1 MEREYHSLKK
11 MARIAG
17 VWYLL
22 ISVTAIYG
30 VIYVPSKL
38 IVKGDAVAT
47 ADNILKNEFFYRSG
61 IVSAGLSTIIMAVL
75 VISLYRLLKIVN
87 EHQARIMI
95 AIITI
100 GSAIAFFIEVFKITA
115 LLILKGTA
123 LKEVAVDEQH
133 NIVQLLFRLH
143 QYGGL
148 MVGIFWGLWLIPLAQ
163 LIYNSGFI
171 PRIFAVLMLL
181 AGMGYIIDWFTFM
194 LFPGY
199 STIVSKFTMFLH
211 PLEVPIIFWLLIK
224 GVKNNITVGEPVLN
238 KQ

>member
-1 MEREYHSLKK
+1 MEKEYHSLKK
-11 MARIAG
+11 MARTAG

-30 VIYVPSKL
+30 VLYVPSKL

-61 IVSAGLSTIIMAVL
+61 IVSAGLSTIIMVVL
-75 VISLYRLLKIVN
+75 VLSLYRLLKIIN
-87 EHQARIMI
+87 EQRARIMVALI
-95 AIITI
+95 VLGTP
-100 GSAIAFFIEVFKITA
+100 IAFFIEVFKITA
-115 LLILKGTA
+115 LMNLKGTA
-123 LKEVAVDEQH
+123 MKGVAAEEQH
-133 NIVQLLFRLH
+133 NIIQLLFRLH
-143 QYGGL
+143 ENGGF
-148 MVGIFWGLWLIPLAQ
+148 MVGILWGLWLIPLAQ

-199 STIVSKFTMFLH
+199 GTMVSKFTMFLH
-211 PLEVPIIFWLLIK
+211 PLEIPIIFWLLIK
-224 GVKNNITVGEPVLN
+224 GVKNNITVGEPILN